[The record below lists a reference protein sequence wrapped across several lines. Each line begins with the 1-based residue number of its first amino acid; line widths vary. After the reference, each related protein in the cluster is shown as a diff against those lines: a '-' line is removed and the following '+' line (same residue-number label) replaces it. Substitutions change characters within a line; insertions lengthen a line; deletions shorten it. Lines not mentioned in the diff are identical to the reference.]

1 MCFELGEFCVCMGF
15 VFFDFDFVFMSS
27 AFDGG
32 FGLCFRVLALVFV
45 FVGCFGE
52 FCVCVWLC
60 EAFGLGRDTGHF
72 FILVRT
78 QEGQRIRP
86 STRTRGLAVLGNT

>member
-1 MCFELGEFCVCMGF
+1 MSFVCFELGEFCVCMDF

-27 AFDGG
+27 AFDGS

-52 FCVCVWLC
+52 FCVCGWLC
-60 EAFGLGRDTGHF
+60 GAFGLGRGH
-72 FILVRT
+72 
-78 QEGQRIRP
+78 RP
-86 STRTRGLAVLGNT
+86 LLHSCPHPGRAED